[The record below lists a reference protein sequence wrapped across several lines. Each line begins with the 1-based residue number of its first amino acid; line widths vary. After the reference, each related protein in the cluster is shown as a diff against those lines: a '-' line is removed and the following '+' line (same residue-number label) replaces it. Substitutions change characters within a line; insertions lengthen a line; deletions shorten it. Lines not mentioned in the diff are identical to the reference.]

1 MRRAIRDKRLNEQRQ
16 TPCEREVIPLW
27 RTDDPR
33 TLRRALIEADLVD
46 TAQRDRAFLQSE
58 AKMQVVSEAKDN
70 MVALPGQLFRGQ
82 FPDVMPVSKRIQ
94 SLDTRRQSALIGH
107 RY

>member
-1 MRRAIRDKRLNEQRQ
+1 MSNGKPRTREKSSRSGAQQ
-16 TPCEREVIPLW
+16 T
-27 RTDDPR
+27 PR

-70 MVALPGQLFRGQ
+70 MVALPGQLFLGQ
-82 FPDVMPVSKRIQ
+82 FPDVMPESKRIQ
-94 SLDTRRQSALIGH
+94 SLDTRRRSALIGH